1 MLAMK
6 TEPQPP
12 LVFSSISALHRA
24 LGLPKPLH
32 PLVSLVNY
40 ADVRMTPEDLARPLA
55 MDFYKISFKSNFR
68 GQVKYGQQYYDFEEG
83 GLSFFAPNQLI
94 TAATAEE
101 DNYSGYTLLVH
112 PDFIRPYP
120 LGSTIKDYGFFSY
133 AVAEALCL
141 SEGEKTIIVALFA
154 AIEQELA
161 RNLDGFSQDIL
172 VTQIEQ
178 LLSYS
183 NRFYH
188 RQFLTRKAAHH
199 DLVTQVEALLSQYL
213 TTEQALVTGL
223 PTVQYLADQLRVS
236 PRYLGDLLRL
246 HTGQNAQQHIHHHLL
261 EKAKELLST
270 RQLSVAQV
278 GYQLGFEHSQ
288 SFNKF
293 FKHKTNL
300 TPLAFRQSFN

>member
-1 MLAMK
+1 MK
-6 TEPQPP
+6 SEAPLP

-40 ADVRMTPEDLARPLA
+40 ADIRMTPEDQARPLV

-83 GLSFFAPNQLI
+83 GLSFFAPNQVI
-94 TAATAEE
+94 TPTVAAE
-101 DNYSGYTLLVH
+101 DEDYSGYTLLVH
-112 PDFIRPYP
+112 PDFLRPYP
-120 LGSTIKDYGFFSY
+120 LGRTIKDYGFFAY

-141 SEGEKTIIVALFA
+141 SEGEKTIIVALFT
-154 AIEQELA
+154 AIERELA

-178 LLSYS
+178 LLGYS

-199 DLVTQVEALLSQYL
+199 DLVAQVEALLSQYL
-213 TTEQALVTGL
+213 TTEQPLVTGL
-223 PTVQYLADQLRVS
+223 PTVQYLADQLRIS
-236 PRYLGDLLRL
+236 PRYLSDLLRL
-246 HTGQNAQQHIHHHLL
+246 HTGQNAQQHIQHHVV
-261 EKAKELLST
+261 EKAKELLTT
-270 RQLSVAQV
+270 RALSVAEV

-293 FKHKTNL
+293 FKNQTAQ